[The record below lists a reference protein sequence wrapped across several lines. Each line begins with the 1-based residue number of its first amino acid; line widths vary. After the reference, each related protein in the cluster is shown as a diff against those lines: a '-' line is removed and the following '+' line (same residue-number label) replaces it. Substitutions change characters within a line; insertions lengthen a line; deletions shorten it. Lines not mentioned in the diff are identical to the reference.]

1 VADTVDE
8 HAREQAFISAL
19 VTEHF
24 VLQSAR
30 STTVTE
36 ANGRAAIYLTSVS
49 SALVA
54 FGFVA
59 QVAKRLDPFI
69 AAVLPALFVL
79 GELTF
84 LRLVEN
90 AVENVV
96 FLEQIQRIRDYYRGL
111 VPEAARFFTSAAPP
125 ATRPTA
131 AASATNQDDQDAM
144 AAALAETG
152 MSASPVEMLFTA
164 ASMVA
169 AVNSIVGGVGIAL
182 LAHAVAVAGGG
193 GTVLIGVAAT
203 LILFGL
209 HMVWQSRRG
218 DAALGWRAAR
228 RAHGGSRAH
237 RV

>member
-1 VADTVDE
+1 MDE
-8 HAREQAFISAL
+8 HTREQAFMSAL

-90 AVENVV
+90 AIENVV
-96 FLEQIQRIRDYYRGL
+96 FLEKIQQIRDYYRGL
-111 VPEAARFFTSAAPP
+111 VPEAAQFFTSAAPP
-125 ATRPTA
+125 ATRPMA
-131 AASATNQDDQDAM
+131 AASASQDNQEAM
-144 AAALAETG
+144 AAALAGTG

-169 AVNSIVGGVGIAL
+169 AVNSIIGGVGIAL
-182 LAHAVAVAGGG
+182 LAHAVAVAGGV
-193 GTVLIGVAAT
+193 GTVLIGVTASLT
-203 LILFGL
+203 LFGL

-218 DAALGWRAAR
+218 DAVLGWRAAR
-228 RAHGGSRAH
+228 RARGSA
-237 RV
+237 